1 MKWTAYLRDQCLP
14 IVVWALAIGFVVMML
29 GTLGVNAS
37 ARVFLAIVLAAAGV
51 VCLLYGY
58 FRRAGF
64 YRDLKDRMESLDQKY
79 LITEMIE
86 RPEFLEGKLLYD
98 LLNQVDKFH
107 EWTNLGNTA
116 ALPANTG
123 NILRHGYTK

>member
-64 YRDLKDRMESLDQKY
+64 YRDLKDRKA
-79 LITEMIE
+79 
-86 RPEFLEGKLLYD
+86 F
-98 LLNQVDKFH
+98 V
-107 EWTNLGNTA
+107 
-116 ALPANTG
+116 
-123 NILRHGYTK
+123 